1 MRLFFDIFAI
11 RTLHASDQL
20 HKGWV
25 RRLYFL
31 DKKNSIFTHQICHS
45 DVTLKDK
52 ITADMSLNTQI
63 LIAAILGIAFGFLLS
78 VFPQSSFFTSSLY
91 GLGII
96 SSIFIGLLKMLLIP
110 LIFSSIVVGVSNLQA
125 GGQLGKV
132 WKITVA
138 CCVTTTILALILG
151 IGCAHLFDVGKGVDI
166 ALFQND
172 MNQYQTPDTLT
183 PTSFFTNFIQN
194 TLINPFKAF
203 AEGNVLAVVVF
214 ALFIGVALVHGGERF
229 KAVRQLAAQF
239 FEIMMLMIR
248 WVMKLAPLGIF
259 ALLAKLI
266 ATEDLSVLSRLAEFA
281 VVVTGTTIFHGAVVL
296 PLLLWIFGKMD
307 PVTFFKGTRAA
318 LITAFATSSSSATM
332 PLSMKCAQENLKVSP
347 ATAGFVIPLG
357 TQLNMDGT
365 ALYEA
370 AAALF
375 VANLIGLDLSLGQQL
390 IVCLT
395 AMIASLGAPGI
406 PSAGMV
412 TMIMVLQS
420 VGLPA
425 EAIAILLPIDRLLDT
440 VRTVVNVQG
449 DMMISVVVDR
459 HTRETVTEPNS

>member
-1 MRLFFDIFAI
+1 M
-11 RTLHASDQL
+11 
-20 HKGWV
+20 
-25 RRLYFL
+25 
-31 DKKNSIFTHQICHS
+31 N
-45 DVTLKDK
+45 
-52 ITADMSLNTQI
+52 LNTQI
-63 LIAAILGIAFGFLLS
+63 LIAAIFGVLFGLLLTAQPDT
-78 VFPQSSFFTSSLY
+78 VFAANSLY
-91 GLGII
+91 GLGIL

-125 GGQLGKV
+125 GGQFGRV
-132 WKITVA
+132 WKVTA
-138 CCVTTTILALILG
+138 LSCLTTTTLALILG
-151 IGCAHLFDVGKGVDI
+151 ISCAHIFEVGKGIDI
-166 ALFQND
+166 TVFQAV
-172 MNQYQTPDTLT
+172 MQSHETPATLT
-183 PTSFFTNFIQN
+183 PSSFLTNFIQN

-203 AEGNVLAVVVF
+203 SDGNVLAVVVF
-214 ALFIGVALVHGGERF
+214 ALFLGVALVKGGERF
-229 KAVRQLAAQF
+229 NSVRQISQQF
-239 FEIMMLMIR
+239 FEIMMMLVG
-248 WVMKLAPLGIF
+248 WVMKLAPIGIF

-266 ATEDLSVLSRLAEFA
+266 ATEDLSVLSRLFEFA
-281 VVVTGTTIFHGAVVL
+281 VVVTGTTIFHGLVVL
-296 PLLLWIFGKMD
+296 PLLLWVFGKMN
-307 PVTFFKGTRAA
+307 PITFFRGARAA
-318 LITAFATSSSSATM
+318 LVTAFATSSSSATM
-332 PLSMKCAQENLKVSP
+332 PLSLKCAQENLGVRP
-347 ATAGFVIPLG
+347 QTAGFVIPLG

-375 VANLIGLDLSLGQQL
+375 IANLMGLDLSLTQQI

-395 AMIASLGAPGI
+395 AIIASLGAPGI

-459 HTRETVTEPNS
+459 YAKQVETEPS

>member
-1 MRLFFDIFAI
+1 MLDSAQLAWHSAKQDDITIYAP
-11 RTLHASDQL
+11 
-20 HKGWV
+20 
-25 RRLYFL
+25 
-31 DKKNSIFTHQICHS
+31 
-45 DVTLKDK
+45 
-52 ITADMSLNTQI
+52 MSLNTQI
-63 LIAAILGIAFGFLLS
+63 LVAAILGVLFGFFLNLLPGS
-78 VFPQSSFFTSSLY
+78 AFYDGSLY
-91 GLGII
+91 GLSIA

-125 GGQLGKV
+125 SGQLSRV
-132 WKITVA
+132 WKITLL
-138 CCVTTTILALILG
+138 CCVTTTTLALILG
-151 IGCAHLFDVGKGVDI
+151 LACAHLFEVGKGVDVR
-166 ALFQND
+166 LFQD
-172 MNQYQTPDTLT
+172 AMSQHQTPDTLT
-183 PTSFFTNFIQN
+183 PSSFFTNFIQN

-203 AEGNVLAVVVF
+203 AEGSVLAVVVF
-214 ALFIGVALVHGGERF
+214 ALFVGVALVKGGEQFRT
-229 KAVRQLAAQF
+229 VRRLSHQF
-239 FEIMMLMIR
+239 FDIMMLMIG

-266 ATEDLSVLSRLAEFA
+266 ATEDVTVLSRLAEFA
-281 VVVTGTTIFHGAVVL
+281 VVVTGTTIFHGLVVL
-296 PLLLWIFGKMD
+296 PLLLWLFGKMN

-332 PLSMKCAQENLKVSP
+332 PLSMKCAQENLKVRP
-347 ATAGFVIPLG
+347 QTAGFVIPLG

-375 VANLIGLDLSLGQQL
+375 IANLMGLDLTLGQQL
-390 IVCLT
+390 VVCAT

-459 HTRETVTEPNS
+459 YTRDDEIATQS

>member
-1 MRLFFDIFAI
+1 M
-11 RTLHASDQL
+11 
-20 HKGWV
+20 
-25 RRLYFL
+25 
-31 DKKNSIFTHQICHS
+31 
-45 DVTLKDK
+45 TLKDK
-52 ITADMSLNTQI
+52 ITSAMSLNTQI

-78 VFPQSSFFTSSLY
+78 LFPQSSFFSTSLY

-132 WKITVA
+132 WRVTVA
-138 CCVTTTILALILG
+138 CCITTTTLALILG

-183 PTSFFTNFIQN
+183 PSSFFTNFIQN

-229 KAVRQLAAQF
+229 KAVRQLSAQF

-420 VGLPA
+420 VSLPA

-459 HTRETVTEPNS
+459 HTRETVMEPNS

>member
-1 MRLFFDIFAI
+1 
-11 RTLHASDQL
+11 
-20 HKGWV
+20 
-25 RRLYFL
+25 
-31 DKKNSIFTHQICHS
+31 
-45 DVTLKDK
+45 
-52 ITADMSLNTQI
+52 MSLNSQI
-63 LIAAILGIAFGFLLS
+63 LIAAIVGVIFGFILNL
-78 VFPQSSFFTSSLY
+78 FPNTQFFDASIY
-91 GLGII
+91 GLSIV
-96 SSIFIGLLKMLLIP
+96 SSVFIGLLKMLLIP

-125 GGQLGKV
+125 TGQLSRT
-132 WKITVA
+132 WKITLM
-138 CCVTTTILALILG
+138 CCVTTTTLVLILG
-151 IGCAHLFDVGKGVDI
+151 LACAHLFNVGKGVDI
-166 ALFQND
+166 VMFQD
-172 MNQYQTPDTLT
+172 AMNSHQTPDTLT

-214 ALFIGVALVHGGERF
+214 ALFVGVALVKGGENFRT
-229 KAVRQLAAQF
+229 VRKLSHQF
-239 FEIMMLMIR
+239 FDIMMLMIG
-248 WVMKLAPLGIF
+248 WVMKLAPFGIL

-266 ATEDLSVLSRLAEFA
+266 ATEDITVLSRLAEFA
-281 VVVTGTTIFHGAVVL
+281 AVVTGTTIFHGVVVL
-296 PLLLWIFGKMD
+296 PLLLWIFGKMN
-307 PVTFFKGTRAA
+307 PLTFFKGTRAA

-332 PLSMKCAQENLKVSP
+332 PLSMKCAQENLGVRP
-347 ATAGFVIPLG
+347 QTAGFVIPLG

-375 VANLIGLDLSLGQQL
+375 IANLMGLDLTIGQQL
-390 IVCLT
+390 IVCAT

-459 HTRETVTEPNS
+459 HTKEENTA

>member
-1 MRLFFDIFAI
+1 LFGVAFGLLL
-11 RTLHASDQL
+11 TL
-20 HKGWV
+20 
-25 RRLYFL
+25 YP
-31 DKKNSIFTHQICHS
+31 NSIFFQ
-45 DVTLKDK
+45 
-52 ITADMSLNTQI
+52 N
-63 LIAAILGIAFGFLLS
+63 
-78 VFPQSSFFTSSLY
+78 SLY
-91 GLGII
+91 GLGIL

-125 GGQLGKV
+125 GGQFGRV
-132 WKITVA
+132 WKITA
-138 CCVTTTILALILG
+138 LSCLTTTTLALILG
-151 IGCAHLFDVGKGVDI
+151 ISCAHLFDVGKGIDI
-166 ALFQND
+166 QIFHEAMQSH
-172 MNQYQTPDTLT
+172 QSPDTLT
-183 PTSFFTNFIQN
+183 PSSFLTNFIQN

-203 AEGNVLAVVVF
+203 SEGNVLAVVVF
-214 ALFIGVALVHGGERF
+214 ALLLGVALVKGGDRL
-229 KAVRQLAAQF
+229 ALVRNITQQF
-239 FEIMMLMIR
+239 FEIMMTLVG
-248 WVMKLAPLGIF
+248 WVMKLAPFGIF

-281 VVVTGTTIFHGAVVL
+281 AVVTGTTIFHGAVVL
-296 PLLLWIFGKMD
+296 PALLWIFGKMN
-307 PVTFFKGTRAA
+307 PITFFKGARTA
-318 LITAFATSSSSATM
+318 LVTAFATSSSSATM
-332 PLSMKCAQENLKVSP
+332 PLSMKCAQENLGVRP
-347 ATAGFVIPLG
+347 QTAGFVIPLG

-375 VANLIGLDLSLGQQL
+375 IANLMGLELSLAQQI

-425 EAIAILLPIDRLLDT
+425 EAIAILLPIDRVLDT

-459 HTRETVTEPNS
+459 YALEDEGNRPV

>member
-1 MRLFFDIFAI
+1 
-11 RTLHASDQL
+11 
-20 HKGWV
+20 
-25 RRLYFL
+25 
-31 DKKNSIFTHQICHS
+31 
-45 DVTLKDK
+45 
-52 ITADMSLNTQI
+52 MSLNTQI
-63 LIAAILGIAFGFLLS
+63 LVAAILGILFGFLLNLLPGS
-78 VFPQSSFFTSSLY
+78 AFYDGSLY
-91 GLGII
+91 GLSIA

-125 GGQLGKV
+125 SGQLSRV
-132 WKITVA
+132 WKITLL
-138 CCVTTTILALILG
+138 CCVTTTTLALILG
-151 IGCAHLFDVGKGVDI
+151 LACAHLFEVGKGVDVR
-166 ALFQND
+166 LFQD
-172 MNQYQTPDTLT
+172 AMSQHQTPDTLT
-183 PTSFFTNFIQN
+183 PSSFFTNFIQN

-214 ALFIGVALVHGGERF
+214 ALFVGVALVKGGEQFRT
-229 KAVRQLAAQF
+229 VRRLSHQF
-239 FEIMMLMIR
+239 FDIMMLMIG

-266 ATEDLSVLSRLAEFA
+266 ATEDVTVLSRLAEFA
-281 VVVTGTTIFHGAVVL
+281 VVVTGTTIFHGLVVL
-296 PLLLWIFGKMD
+296 PLLLWLFGKMN

-332 PLSMKCAQENLKVSP
+332 PLSMKCAQENLKVRP
-347 ATAGFVIPLG
+347 QTAGFVIPLG

-375 VANLIGLDLSLGQQL
+375 IANLMGLDLTLGQQL
-390 IVCLT
+390 VVCAT

-459 HTRETVTEPNS
+459 YTRDDQIATQS

>member
-1 MRLFFDIFAI
+1 
-11 RTLHASDQL
+11 
-20 HKGWV
+20 
-25 RRLYFL
+25 
-31 DKKNSIFTHQICHS
+31 
-45 DVTLKDK
+45 
-52 ITADMSLNTQI
+52 MSLNTQI
-63 LIAAILGIAFGFLLS
+63 LVAAILGVLFGFFLNLLPDS
-78 VFPQSSFFTSSLY
+78 AFYDGSLY
-91 GLGII
+91 GLSIA

-125 GGQLGKV
+125 SGQLSRV
-132 WKITVA
+132 WKITLL
-138 CCVTTTILALILG
+138 CCVTTTTLALILG
-151 IGCAHLFDVGKGVDI
+151 LACAHLFEVGKGVDVR
-166 ALFQND
+166 LFQD
-172 MNQYQTPDTLT
+172 AMSQHQTPDTLT
-183 PTSFFTNFIQN
+183 PSSFFTNFIQN

-214 ALFIGVALVHGGERF
+214 ALFVGVALVKGGEQFRT
-229 KAVRQLAAQF
+229 VRRLSHQF
-239 FEIMMLMIR
+239 FDIMMLMIG

-266 ATEDLSVLSRLAEFA
+266 ATEDVTVLSRLAEFA
-281 VVVTGTTIFHGAVVL
+281 VVVTGTTIFHGLVVL
-296 PLLLWIFGKMD
+296 PLLLWLFGKMN

-332 PLSMKCAQENLKVSP
+332 PLSMKCAQENLKVRP
-347 ATAGFVIPLG
+347 QTAGFVIPLG

-375 VANLIGLDLSLGQQL
+375 IANLMGLDLTLGQQL
-390 IVCLT
+390 VVCTT

-459 HTRETVTEPNS
+459 YTRDDEIAIQS

>member
-1 MRLFFDIFAI
+1 
-11 RTLHASDQL
+11 
-20 HKGWV
+20 
-25 RRLYFL
+25 
-31 DKKNSIFTHQICHS
+31 
-45 DVTLKDK
+45 
-52 ITADMSLNTQI
+52 MSLNTQI
-63 LIAAILGIAFGFLLS
+63 LVAAILGVLFGFLLNLLPGS
-78 VFPQSSFFTSSLY
+78 AFYDGNLY
-91 GLGII
+91 GLSIA

-125 GGQLGKV
+125 SGQLSRV
-132 WKITVA
+132 WKITLL
-138 CCVTTTILALILG
+138 CCVTTTTLALILG
-151 IGCAHLFDVGKGVDI
+151 LACAHLFEVGKGVDVR
-166 ALFQND
+166 LFQD
-172 MNQYQTPDTLT
+172 AMSQHQTPDTLT
-183 PTSFFTNFIQN
+183 PSSFFTNFIQN

-214 ALFIGVALVHGGERF
+214 ALFVGVALVKGGEQFRT
-229 KAVRQLAAQF
+229 VRRLSHQF
-239 FEIMMLMIR
+239 FDIMMLMIG

-266 ATEDLSVLSRLAEFA
+266 ATEDVTVLSRLAEFA
-281 VVVTGTTIFHGAVVL
+281 VVVTGTTIFHGLVVL
-296 PLLLWIFGKMD
+296 PLLLWLFGKMN

-332 PLSMKCAQENLKVSP
+332 PLSMKCAQENLKVRP
-347 ATAGFVIPLG
+347 QTAGFVIPLG

-375 VANLIGLDLSLGQQL
+375 IANLMGLDLTLGQQL
-390 IVCLT
+390 VVCAT

-459 HTRETVTEPNS
+459 YTRDDEITTQS

>member
-1 MRLFFDIFAI
+1 MLDSAQLAWHSAKQDDINIYAP
-11 RTLHASDQL
+11 
-20 HKGWV
+20 
-25 RRLYFL
+25 
-31 DKKNSIFTHQICHS
+31 
-45 DVTLKDK
+45 
-52 ITADMSLNTQI
+52 MSLNTQI
-63 LIAAILGIAFGFLLS
+63 LVAAVLGVIFGFLLNLLPGGA
-78 VFPQSSFFTSSLY
+78 FYEGSLY
-91 GLGII
+91 GLSIA

-125 GGQLGKV
+125 SGQLSRV
-132 WKITVA
+132 WKITLL
-138 CCVTTTILALILG
+138 CCVTTTTLALILG
-151 IGCAHLFDVGKGVDI
+151 LACAHLFEVGKGVDVR
-166 ALFQND
+166 LFQD
-172 MNQYQTPDTLT
+172 AMSQHQTPDTLT
-183 PTSFFTNFIQN
+183 PSSFFTNFIQN

-214 ALFIGVALVHGGERF
+214 ALFVGVALVKGGEQFRT
-229 KAVRQLAAQF
+229 VRRLSHQSF
-239 FEIMMLMIR
+239 DIMMLMIS

-266 ATEDLSVLSRLAEFA
+266 ATEDVTVLSRLAEFA
-281 VVVTGTTIFHGAVVL
+281 VVVTGTTIFHGLVVL
-296 PLLLWIFGKMD
+296 PVLLWLFGKMN
-307 PVTFFKGTRAA
+307 PITFFKGTRAA

-332 PLSMKCAQENLKVSP
+332 PLSMKCAQENLKVRP
-347 ATAGFVIPLG
+347 QTAGFVIPLG

-375 VANLIGLDLSLGQQL
+375 IANLMGLDLTLGQQL
-390 IVCLT
+390 VVCAT

-459 HTRETVTEPNS
+459 YSRDEEITAQS

>member
-1 MRLFFDIFAI
+1 MLDSAQLAWHSAKQDDITIYAP
-11 RTLHASDQL
+11 
-20 HKGWV
+20 
-25 RRLYFL
+25 
-31 DKKNSIFTHQICHS
+31 
-45 DVTLKDK
+45 
-52 ITADMSLNTQI
+52 MSLNTQI
-63 LIAAILGIAFGFLLS
+63 LVAAILGVLFGFLLNLLPGS
-78 VFPQSSFFTSSLY
+78 AFYDGSLY
-91 GLGII
+91 GLSIA

-125 GGQLGKV
+125 SGQLSRV
-132 WKITVA
+132 WKITLL
-138 CCVTTTILALILG
+138 CCVTTTTLALILG
-151 IGCAHLFDVGKGVDI
+151 LACAHLFEVGKGVDVR
-166 ALFQND
+166 LFQD
-172 MNQYQTPDTLT
+172 AMSQHQTPDTLT
-183 PTSFFTNFIQN
+183 PSSFFTNFIQN

-214 ALFIGVALVHGGERF
+214 ALFVGVALVKGGEQFRT
-229 KAVRQLAAQF
+229 VRRLSHQF
-239 FEIMMLMIR
+239 FDIMMLMIG

-266 ATEDLSVLSRLAEFA
+266 ATEDVTVLSRLAEFA
-281 VVVTGTTIFHGAVVL
+281 VVVTGTTIFHGLVVL
-296 PLLLWIFGKMD
+296 PLLLWLFGKMN

-332 PLSMKCAQENLKVSP
+332 PLSMKCAQENLKVRP
-347 ATAGFVIPLG
+347 QTAGFVIPLG

-375 VANLIGLDLSLGQQL
+375 IANLMGLDLTLGQQL
-390 IVCLT
+390 VVCAT

-459 HTRETVTEPNS
+459 YTRDDQITTQS

>member
-1 MRLFFDIFAI
+1 M
-11 RTLHASDQL
+11 
-20 HKGWV
+20 
-25 RRLYFL
+25 
-31 DKKNSIFTHQICHS
+31 N
-45 DVTLKDK
+45 
-52 ITADMSLNTQI
+52 LNTQI
-63 LIAAILGIAFGFLLS
+63 FIAALFGVAFGLLLTLYPNS
-78 VFPQSSFFTSSLY
+78 IFFHNSLY
-91 GLGII
+91 GLGIL

-125 GGQLGKV
+125 GGQFGRV
-132 WKITVA
+132 WKITA
-138 CCVTTTILALILG
+138 LSCLTTTTLALILG
-151 IGCAHLFDVGKGVDI
+151 ISCAHLFDVGKGIDI
-166 ALFQND
+166 QIFHEAMQSH
-172 MNQYQTPDTLT
+172 QSPDTLT
-183 PTSFFTNFIQN
+183 PSSFLTNFIQN

-203 AEGNVLAVVVF
+203 SEGNVLAVVVF
-214 ALFIGVALVHGGERF
+214 ALLLGVALVKGGERLSL
-229 KAVRQLAAQF
+229 VRNITQQF
-239 FEIMMLMIR
+239 FEIMMTLVG
-248 WVMKLAPLGIF
+248 WVMKLAPFGIF

-281 VVVTGTTIFHGAVVL
+281 AVVTGTTIFHGAVVL
-296 PLLLWIFGKMD
+296 PALLWIFGKMN
-307 PVTFFKGTRAA
+307 PITFFKGARTA
-318 LITAFATSSSSATM
+318 LVTAFATSSSSATM
-332 PLSMKCAQENLKVSP
+332 PLSMKCAQENLGVRP
-347 ATAGFVIPLG
+347 QTAGFVIPLG

-375 VANLIGLDLSLGQQL
+375 IANLMGLELSLAQQI

-425 EAIAILLPIDRLLDT
+425 EAIAILLPIDRVLDT

-459 HTRETVTEPNS
+459 YALEDEGNRPV

>member
-1 MRLFFDIFAI
+1 MSYLQQDC
-11 RTLHASDQL
+11 QL
-20 HKGWV
+20 
-25 RRLYFL
+25 
-31 DKKNSIFTHQICHS
+31 KKNN
-45 DVTLKDK
+45 
-52 ITADMSLNTQI
+52 ADMNLNTQI
-63 LIAAILGIAFGFLLS
+63 LIAAILGLAFGFILTLYPDTAF
-78 VFPQSSFFTSSLY
+78 VKHSLY
-91 GLGII
+91 GLGIL
-96 SSIFIGLLKMLLIP
+96 SSVFIGLLKMLLVP

-125 GGQLGKV
+125 GGQLGPV
-132 WKITVA
+132 WKITFL
-138 CCVTTTILALILG
+138 CCLTTTTLALILG
-151 IGCAHLFDVGKGVDI
+151 ISCAHLFEVGRGIDI
-166 ALFQND
+166 SIFQSSMQN
-172 MNQYQTPDTLT
+172 YQAPDSLN
-183 PTSFFTNFIQN
+183 PASFFTNFIQN

-203 AEGNVLAVVVF
+203 SDGNVLAVVVF
-214 ALFIGVALVHGGERF
+214 ALFVGVALVHGGERF
-229 KAVRQLAAQF
+229 KSIRVLSNQF
-239 FEIMMLMIR
+239 FEMMMMLVG

-259 ALLAKLI
+259 ALLAKLM
-266 ATEDLSVLSRLAEFA
+266 ATEDVSVLSRLAEFA

-296 PLLLWIFGKMD
+296 PLLLWIFGHMS
-307 PVTFFKGTRAA
+307 PWAFFKGTRTA

-332 PLSMKCAQENLKVSP
+332 PLSMKCAQENLGVRP
-347 ATAGFVIPLG
+347 QTAGFVIPLG

-375 VANLIGLDLSLGQQL
+375 VANLAGLDLNLTQQI

-459 HTRETVTEPNS
+459 YTKDKDISV

>member
-1 MRLFFDIFAI
+1 M
-11 RTLHASDQL
+11 
-20 HKGWV
+20 
-25 RRLYFL
+25 
-31 DKKNSIFTHQICHS
+31 N
-45 DVTLKDK
+45 
-52 ITADMSLNTQI
+52 LNTQI
-63 LIAAILGIAFGFLLS
+63 LIAAVLGVAFGFLLIAY
-78 VFPQSSFFTSSLY
+78 PQTAFVDYSLY
-91 GLGII
+91 GLGVL

-125 GGQLGKV
+125 GGQFGRV
-132 WKITVA
+132 WKITA
-138 CCVTTTILALILG
+138 LSCFTTTTLALILG
-151 IGCAHLFDVGKGVDI
+151 ISCAHLFDVGKGVDI
-166 ALFQND
+166 QLFQAAMDNH
-172 MNQYQTPDTLT
+172 QTPDTLT
-183 PTSFFTNFIQN
+183 PSSFFTTFIQN

-203 AEGNVLAVVVF
+203 SEGNVLAVVVF
-214 ALFIGVALVHGGERF
+214 ALFLGVALVKGGERF
-229 KAVRQLAAQF
+229 TLVRNISQQF
-239 FEIMMLMIR
+239 FDIMMMLVG
-248 WVMKLAPLGIF
+248 WVMKLAPIGIF

-266 ATEDLSVLSRLAEFA
+266 ATEDLSVLSRLVEFA
-281 VVVTGTTIFHGAVVL
+281 AVVTGTTIFHGVVVL
-296 PLLLWIFGKMD
+296 PALLWIFGRMN
-307 PVTFFKGTRAA
+307 PITFFRGARTA
-318 LITAFATSSSSATM
+318 LVTAFATSSSSATM
-332 PLSMKCAQENLKVSP
+332 PLSMKCAQENLGVRP
-347 ATAGFVIPLG
+347 QTAGFVIPLG

-375 VANLIGLDLSLGQQL
+375 IANLMGLDLSLTQQI

-425 EAIAILLPIDRLLDT
+425 EAIAILLPIDRVLDT

-459 HTRETVTEPNS
+459 YAKQVEAEAS

>member
-1 MRLFFDIFAI
+1 
-11 RTLHASDQL
+11 
-20 HKGWV
+20 
-25 RRLYFL
+25 
-31 DKKNSIFTHQICHS
+31 
-45 DVTLKDK
+45 
-52 ITADMSLNTQI
+52 MSLNTQI
-63 LIAAILGIAFGFLLS
+63 LLAAILGAAFGFLLNQ
-78 VFPQSSFFTSSLY
+78 FPQTQFFEFSLY
-91 GLGII
+91 GLGIAG
-96 SSIFIGLLKMLLIP
+96 SVFIGLLKMLLIP

-125 GGQLGKV
+125 GGQLSRV
-132 WKITVA
+132 WKITLA
-138 CCVTTTILALILG
+138 CCVTTTTLALILG
-151 IGCAHLFDVGKGVDI
+151 LACAHIFQVGKGVDI
-166 ALFQND
+166 MMFQD
-172 MNQYQTPDTLT
+172 AMNQHQTPDTLT
-183 PTSFFTNFIQN
+183 PASFFSNFIQN

-214 ALFIGVALVHGGERF
+214 ALFIGAALVKGGDKFRS
-229 KAVRQLAAQF
+229 VRKLSQQF
-239 FEIMMLMIR
+239 FDIMMLMIG

-266 ATEDLSVLSRLAEFA
+266 STEDISVLSRLAEFA
-281 VVVTGTTIFHGAVVL
+281 AVVTGTTIFHGAVVL
-296 PLLLWIFGKMD
+296 PLLLWIFGKMN
-307 PVTFFKGTRAA
+307 PVTFFKGARAA
-318 LITAFATSSSSATM
+318 LITAFATSSSSAAM
-332 PLSMKCAQENLKVSP
+332 PLSMKCAQENLGVRP
-347 ATAGFVIPLG
+347 QTAGFVIPLG

-375 VANLIGLDLSLGQQL
+375 IANLMGLDLTLGQQL
-390 IVCLT
+390 VVCAT

-459 HTRETVTEPNS
+459 HTQDAGAPASSS

>member
-1 MRLFFDIFAI
+1 MSYLQQDC
-11 RTLHASDQL
+11 QL
-20 HKGWV
+20 
-25 RRLYFL
+25 
-31 DKKNSIFTHQICHS
+31 KKNN
-45 DVTLKDK
+45 
-52 ITADMSLNTQI
+52 ADMNLNTQI
-63 LIAAILGIAFGFLLS
+63 LIAAILGLAFGFILTLYPDTAF
-78 VFPQSSFFTSSLY
+78 VKHSLY
-91 GLGII
+91 GLGIL
-96 SSIFIGLLKMLLIP
+96 SSVFIGLLKMLLVP

-125 GGQLGKV
+125 GGQLGPV
-132 WKITVA
+132 WKITFL
-138 CCVTTTILALILG
+138 CCLTTTTLALILG
-151 IGCAHLFDVGKGVDI
+151 ISCAHLFEVGRGIDI
-166 ALFQND
+166 SIFQSSMQN
-172 MNQYQTPDTLT
+172 YQAPDSLN
-183 PTSFFTNFIQN
+183 PASFFTNFIQN

-203 AEGNVLAVVVF
+203 SDGNVLAVVVF
-214 ALFIGVALVHGGERF
+214 ALFVGVALVHGGERF
-229 KAVRQLAAQF
+229 KSIRVLSNQF
-239 FEIMMLMIR
+239 FEMMMMLVG

-259 ALLAKLI
+259 ALLAKLM
-266 ATEDLSVLSRLAEFA
+266 ATEDVSVLSRLAEFA

-296 PLLLWIFGKMD
+296 PLLLWIFGHMS
-307 PVTFFKGTRAA
+307 PWAFFKGTRTA

-332 PLSMKCAQENLKVSP
+332 PLSMKCAQENLGVRP
-347 ATAGFVIPLG
+347 QTAGFVIPLG

-375 VANLIGLDLSLGQQL
+375 VANLVGLDLNLTQQI

-459 HTRETVTEPNS
+459 YTKDKDISV